1 MLTLYMDAYDP
12 ARSSM
17 EIVLRGAGAKQNM
30 ALGKGSMKGK
40 DMRLRGV
47 LTSLP
52 LKRHDKGQVLILT
65 MCKALELMTLGM
77 QYTTDMI
84 YTVL

>member
-1 MLTLYMDAYDP
+1 MDAYDP

-40 DMRLRGV
+40 DVRLRGV

-52 LKRHDKGQVLILT
+52 LKRHGKGQVLILT
-65 MCKALELMTLGM
+65 MCKALEPMTLGM
-77 QYTTDMI
+77 QYTDMI